1 MSQNAQAQRPAEPA
15 RAAQAEPK
23 RAKTAFSENM
33 NLARAALAAALIVSL
48 FVMGPAKLSGLRKDA
63 QRAFRSGVSD
73 KYVASVYNDIRTA
86 ADSADTLAGVCGL
99 TLGADDEG
107 VKTLSSIAAD
117 IRETDDEETMLRRF
131 KALKSETE
139 RVYTAFTDKETDAN
153 RIDQAKRCYYNI
165 TSAYATVG
173 NDSYFALADDYN
185 RTISA
190 FPANLMAG
198 MRGLD
203 KLPTDK

>member
-1 MSQNAQAQRPAEPA
+1 
-15 RAAQAEPK
+15 
-23 RAKTAFSENM
+23 
-33 NLARAALAAALIVSL
+33 
-48 FVMGPAKLSGLRKDA
+48 MGPAKLSGFRKDA

-153 RIDQAKRCYYNI
+153 PHR
-165 TSAYATVG
+165 SG
-173 NDSYFALADDYN
+173 EALLLQHHQRLHD
-185 RTISA
+185 RGQR
-190 FPANLMAG
+190 FVFRAG
-198 MRGLD
+198 GRL
-203 KLPTDK
+203 

>member
-15 RAAQAEPK
+15 RASQSEPK
-23 RAKTAFSENM
+23 GTKTALSENM
-33 NLARAALAAALIVSL
+33 NLARAALVIALIVSL
-48 FVMGPAKLSGLRKDA
+48 AVMGPAKLSGLRKDA

-86 ADSADTLAGVCGL
+86 ADNADTLAGICAL
-99 TLGADDEG
+99 TLGEENEG
-107 VKTLSSIAAD
+107 VKVLSSLATD
-117 IRETDDEETMLRRF
+117 IRNTDDENALLKSF

-139 RVYTAFTDKETDAN
+139 KVYTAFTDKETDAN
-153 RIDQAKRCYYNI
+153 RIDQAKRCYHNI
-165 TSAYATVG
+165 TSAYTTVG
-173 NDSYFALADDYN
+173 NDSYFALADDFN

>member
-15 RAAQAEPK
+15 RAAQAGPK

-33 NLARAALAAALIVSL
+33 NLARAALAVALIVSL

-99 TLGADDEG
+99 TLGTEDEG
-107 VKTLSSIAAD
+107 VKTLSSIAAEL
-117 IRETDDEETMLRRF
+117 RETDDEETMLRRF
-131 KALKSETE
+131 KVLKSETE

-165 TSAYATVG
+165 TSAYTTVG

>member
-15 RAAQAEPK
+15 RAAQADPK

-153 RIDQAKRCYYNI
+153 RIDHNI
-165 TSAYATVG
+165 TSAYTTVG

>member
-15 RAAQAEPK
+15 RAAQAAPQ
-23 RAKTAFSENM
+23 KTKAALSENM
-33 NLARAALAAALIVSL
+33 NLARAALALALIVSL
-48 FVMGPAKLSGLRKDA
+48 VVMGPAKLSGLRKDA

-86 ADSADTLAGVCGL
+86 ADNADTLAGICGL
-99 TLGADDEG
+99 TLGESHEG
-107 VKTLSSIAAD
+107 VKALSSLAAE
-117 IRETDDEETMLRRF
+117 IRDTDDEQTLLKDF

-139 RVYTAFTDKETDAN
+139 SVYTAFTDRETDAN
-153 RIDQAKRCYYNI
+153 RIDQAKRCYHNI
-165 TSAYATVG
+165 TSAYTTVG
-173 NDSYFALADDYN
+173 NDSYFALADDFN

>member
-15 RAAQAEPK
+15 RAAQADPK

-117 IRETDDEETMLRRF
+117 IRDLRKPEPYHGKGIRYENEVIRRKEG
-131 KALKSETE
+131 KAGK
-139 RVYTAFTDKETDAN
+139 K
-153 RIDQAKRCYYNI
+153 
-165 TSAYATVG
+165 
-173 NDSYFALADDYN
+173 
-185 RTISA
+185 
-190 FPANLMAG
+190 
-198 MRGLD
+198 
-203 KLPTDK
+203 

>member
-15 RAAQAEPK
+15 RAAQAAP
-23 RAKTAFSENM
+23 RKTRTALSENM
-33 NLARAALAAALIVSL
+33 NLARAALALALIVSL
-48 FVMGPAKLSGLRKDA
+48 VVMGPAKLSGLRKDA

-86 ADSADTLAGVCGL
+86 ADNADTLAGICRL
-99 TLGADDEG
+99 TLGESHEG
-107 VKTLSSIAAD
+107 VKALSSLAAE
-117 IRETDDEETMLRRF
+117 IRDTDDEKTLLKDF
-131 KALKSETE
+131 QALKSETE
-139 RVYTAFTDKETDAN
+139 GVYTAFIDKETDAN
-153 RIDQAKRCYYNI
+153 RIDQAKRCYHNI
-165 TSAYATVG
+165 TSAYTTVG
-173 NDSYFALADDYN
+173 NDSYFALADDFN

>member
-99 TLGADDEG
+99 TLGTEDEG
-107 VKTLSSIAAD
+107 VKTLSSIAAEL
-117 IRETDDEETMLRRF
+117 RETDDEETMLRRF

>member
-15 RAAQAEPK
+15 RAAQADPK

-33 NLARAALAAALIVSL
+33 NLARAALAVALIVSL

-73 KYVASVYNDIRTA
+73 KYVASVYNDVRTA

-165 TSAYATVG
+165 TSAYTTVG
-173 NDSYFALADDYN
+173 NDWYFALADDYN

>member
-15 RAAQAEPK
+15 RAAQADPK

-153 RIDQAKRCYYNI
+153 RIDQATRCDYNI
-165 TSAYATVG
+165 TRAYTTGG

>member
-15 RAAQAEPK
+15 RTAQADPK

-33 NLARAALAAALIVSL
+33 NIARAALAAALIVSL

-73 KYVASVYNDIRTA
+73 KSVASVYNDIRTA

-165 TSAYATVG
+165 TSAHTTVG

-185 RTISA
+185 RAISA